1 MSFSKSALQTYS
13 KTMKYLCKQMYI
25 NQCKSLKGVKVNS
38 KVLVKFS
45 AKYSKTKTKRLI
57 TFT

>member
-1 MSFSKSALQTYS
+1 MSFSESALQIYS

-45 AKYSKTKTKRLI
+45 AK
-57 TFT
+57 